1 MNTLQE
7 IIRYKRLEIAYNQK
21 VKPEDELRQ
30 MIDFDAP
37 KRSLKER
44 LLNRIAPTSV
54 IAEFKRSSPSKP
66 HLHPHADIKAI
77 VSQYALA
84 PLAGISVL
92 TDERFFGGSIFDLR
106 DARKLVDIPIL
117 RKDFILDPYQ
127 IVEAKAFGA
136 DVILLIAACLSKSEI
151 AELTSFAHD
160 LELEVLCEI
169 HQEEELEK
177 LNSAI
182 DIIGI
187 NNRNLATFETS
198 IEQSLSLFEKLPK
211 GPALISESGIKS
223 AQDAAS
229 LLSRGFHGLL
239 IGESFMNDE
248 NPGARCNSFCTEVHQ
263 IVNAQHA
270 G

>member
-37 KRSLKER
+37 KRS
-44 LLNRIAPTSV
+44 
-54 IAEFKRSSPSKP
+54 
-66 HLHPHADIKAI
+66 I

-84 PLAGISVL
+84 PIAGISVL

-169 HQEEELEK
+169 HQEE
-177 LNSAI
+177 
-182 DIIGI
+182 
-187 NNRNLATFETS
+187 
-198 IEQSLSLFEKLPK
+198 QSLSLFEKLPK